1 MVHESGA
8 LPVWHEYEVVPAMIY
23 DSIIL
28 GSDRIDVNVTHIGN
42 TEQTAND
49 NGADIN
55 AILEDTATTIP
66 GTITTIDNEIA
77 VIDGIV
83 DSILEDTGTT
93 LDTLIRDVPTV
104 AEFEARTIVSA
115 NYATAAAL
123 TTVDNEIAVIDGI
136 VDDIL
141 IDTSTTLDTLRRDV
155 PTVAEFEARSLP
167 APDYTIVSDLPV
179 PPTANAIADQVWDEA
194 ISGHTGAG
202 TTGNALSTAS
212 SGGVDP
218 AVLADAIWDEAVS
231 GHTTAGT
238 AGKVL
243 QDAATATALA
253 TVDGIVDNIL
263 EDTGTTLD
271 TLIRD
276 VPTVAEFEARTIVSA
291 NYATAAALTTVD
303 NEIAVIDGIVD
314 SILEDTATTIPASIA
329 ALPTDADV
337 NAQVVDALATDTYA
351 EPAQGAP
358 AATLSLASKIAYL
371 YKAWRNKTTSDA
383 DSIDIYNDAGAVV
396 DQKAVISDN
405 GTTFT
410 RGEMGTG
417 A

>member
-1 MVHESGA
+1 
-8 LPVWHEYEVVPAMIY
+8 
-23 DSIIL
+23 
-28 GSDRIDVNVTHIGN
+28 
-42 TEQTAND
+42 
-49 NGADIN
+49 
-55 AILEDTATTIP
+55 
-66 GTITTIDNEIA
+66 
-77 VIDGIV
+77 
-83 DSILEDTGTT
+83 
-93 LDTLIRDVPTV
+93 
-104 AEFEARTIVSA
+104 VSA

-123 TTVDNEIAVIDGI
+123 TTVDNEIAVI
-136 VDDIL
+136 
-141 IDTSTTLDTLRRDV
+141 
-155 PTVAEFEARSLP
+155 
-167 APDYTIVSDLPV
+167 
-179 PPTANAIADQVWDEA
+179 
-194 ISGHTGAG
+194 
-202 TTGNALSTAS
+202 
-212 SGGVDP
+212 
-218 AVLADAIWDEAVS
+218 
-231 GHTTAGT
+231 
-238 AGKVL
+238 
-243 QDAATATALA
+243 
-253 TVDGIVDNIL
+253 DGIVDNIL

-396 DQKAVISDN
+396 DQKAVISDD

>member
-1 MVHESGA
+1 M
-8 LPVWHEYEVVPAMIY
+8 WHEYEVVPAMIY